1 MFLFWHLF
9 LMNNSILFWY
19 DFLNCIRFKLT
30 DAQSINNIRLPY
42 YSKEFMSLCM
52 IDRAKLSINMIHS
65 ITICKGERD
74 KQRDGGFLENI
85 FNGNQIKRHKK
96 TYTVDMIV

>member
-1 MFLFWHLF
+1 
-9 LMNNSILFWY
+9 
-19 DFLNCIRFKLT
+19 
-30 DAQSINNIRLPY
+30 
-42 YSKEFMSLCM
+42 MSLCM

-65 ITICKGERD
+65 ITICKGERE
-74 KQRDGGFLENI
+74 KKRDGGILENI